1 MEYQN
6 SGPSGTLSHIRMF
19 QYHSMVDF
27 RQGLVLSYFR
37 AEILKQAP
45 KHSIDNKQSNTI
57 NENHNLGFVS
67 KL

>member
-1 MEYQN
+1 
-6 SGPSGTLSHIRMF
+6 MF

-27 RQGLVLSYFR
+27 GQGLVLSYFR

-57 NENHNLGFVS
+57 N
-67 KL
+67 